1 MKSLEKIKNVL
12 SDVEITEEQQLALD
26 EFFAELYENLQDKIK
41 EEYQEEIE
49 LLQESLDSSE
59 DGKPGW
65 IRVEEAENAFNLAMQ
80 DAEKAFEL
88 AMEDSEKAFDLAM
101 SDAEVA
107 FENVQ
112 KDLIK
117 EHSETMTY
125 AMEDLYESL
134 LEKAKEQLYESPEF
148 ENIQKIKA
156 ILAPSILEESNS
168 VTLLSK
174 VRKLEKQIEQIKEEK
189 EQIELQNVVESL
201 VEELPPREAKVVRK
215 YISEATNVE
224 EVYDRYN
231 LAVSLLEAKDETEAI
246 NHKNNNKP
254 SLVTE
259 SLNSY
264 NENFDDDD
272 EDYDDEDEELMEAL
286 SDDDDYENDEDD
298 EEDDDDIV
306 TESFFNSKSNESN
319 RRVEFGSI
327 EEAIISKVFKK

>member
-26 EFFAELYENLQDKIK
+26 EFFAELYENLQEKIK

-49 LLQESLDSSE
+49 LLQESLESSDE
-59 DGKPGW
+59 GREGW
-65 IRVEEAENAFNLAMQ
+65 IRVEEAESAFNLAMS
-80 DAEKAFEL
+80 DA
-88 AMEDSEKAFDLAM
+88 EKAFDLAM
-101 SDAEVA
+101 GDAEKAFDLAMGDAEIA

-168 VTLLSK
+168 ITLLSK
-174 VRKLEKQIEQIKEEK
+174 VQKLEKQIEQIKEEK
-189 EQIELQNVVESL
+189 EQIELKNVVESL
-201 VEELPPREAKVVRK
+201 VEELPPREAKVVKK
-215 YISEATNVE
+215 YISEATSVE

-246 NHKNNNKP
+246 NHKHNKP

-264 NENFDDDD
+264 DED
-272 EDYDDEDEELMEAL
+272 EDYEDEDDELMEAL
-286 SDDDDYENDEDD
+286 SDDDDYEDDEDFEDD
-298 EEDDDDIV
+298 EDEMV
-306 TESFFNSKSNESN
+306 TESFFNSKSNESSQ
-319 RRVEFGSI
+319 RVEFNSI

>member
-1 MKSLEKIKNVL
+1 MKSLQKIKNVL

-26 EFFAELYENLQDKIK
+26 EFFAELYENLQEKIK

-49 LLQESLDSSE
+49 LLQESLESSDE
-59 DGKPGW
+59 GREGW
-65 IRVEEAENAFNLAMQ
+65 IRVEEAESAFNLAMS
-80 DAEKAFEL
+80 DA
-88 AMEDSEKAFDLAM
+88 EKAFDLAM
-101 SDAEVA
+101 GDAESAFDLAMGDAEIA

-168 VTLLSK
+168 VSLLGK

-189 EQIELQNVVESL
+189 EQIELKNVVESL
-201 VEELPPREAKVVRK
+201 VEELPPREAKVVKK

-246 NHKNNNKP
+246 NHKHNKP

-264 NENFDDDD
+264 DEDED

-286 SDDDDYENDEDD
+286 SDDDDYEDDDDDFED
-298 EEDDDDIV
+298 EEDEMV

-319 RRVEFGSI
+319 RRVEFNSI

>member
-26 EFFAELYENLQDKIK
+26 EFFAELYENLQEKIK

-49 LLQESLDSSE
+49 LLQESLESSDE
-59 DGKPGW
+59 GREGW
-65 IRVEEAENAFNLAMQ
+65 IRVEEAEKAFNLAMQ
-80 DAEKAFEL
+80 DAESAFDL
-88 AMEDSEKAFDLAM
+88 AMGDAEKAFDLAM
-101 SDAEVA
+101 QDAETA

-112 KDLIK
+112 IDLIK

-174 VRKLEKQIEQIKEEK
+174 VQKLEKQIEHIKEEK
-189 EQIELQNVVESL
+189 EQIELKNVVESL
-201 VEELPPREAKVVRK
+201 VEELPPREAKVVKK
-215 YISEATNVE
+215 YISEATTVE

-231 LAVSLLEAKDETEAI
+231 LAVSLLEAKDETESV
-246 NHKNNNKP
+246 NHKHNKP

-264 NENFDDDD
+264 DEDEDYEDDEDDELMEALSED
-272 EDYDDEDEELMEAL
+272 EDYDDEDE
-286 SDDDDYENDEDD
+286 DDED
-298 EEDDDDIV
+298 EMV
-306 TESFFNSKSNESN
+306 AESFFNSKSNESN
-319 RRVEFGSI
+319 KKVEFNSI